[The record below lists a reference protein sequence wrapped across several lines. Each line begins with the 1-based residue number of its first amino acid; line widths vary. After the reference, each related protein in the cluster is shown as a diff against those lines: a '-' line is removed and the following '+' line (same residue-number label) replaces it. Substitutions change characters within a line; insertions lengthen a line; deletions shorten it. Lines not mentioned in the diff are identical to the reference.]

1 MKQLL
6 LICFALPFFTLACST
21 GLFAQDVF
29 GKWKTIDDASG
40 EAKSIVE
47 IYQEDDKVYGKIVE
61 LINPKVAVPICHKCC
76 CEDKDQPI
84 LGMMIIRGLEKDGDE
99 FSGGKVL
106 EPISGKIYK
115 CYITLV
121 EENKLKIRGYI
132 GFSLFGRTQYWY
144 RVK

>member
-1 MKQLL
+1 MYKF
-6 LICFALPFFTLACST
+6 ITSIFIALVCSS
-21 GLFAQDVF
+21 GLFAQEVF

-40 EAKSIVE
+40 QAKSIVE
-47 IYQEDDKVYGKIVE
+47 IYQEDGIVYGKIIE
-61 LINPKVAVPICHKCC
+61 LINPKKKEPKCHKCC
-76 CEDKDQPI
+76 CEYKDQPI
-84 LGMMIIRGLEKDGDE
+84 LGLIIMKGLKKDGDE
-99 FSGGKVL
+99 YNGGKVL

-115 CYITLV
+115 CYITLL